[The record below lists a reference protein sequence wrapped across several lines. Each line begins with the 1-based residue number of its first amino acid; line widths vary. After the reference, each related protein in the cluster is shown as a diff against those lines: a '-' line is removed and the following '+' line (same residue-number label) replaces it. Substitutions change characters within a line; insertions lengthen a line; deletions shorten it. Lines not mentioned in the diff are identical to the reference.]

1 LVNVINARHG
11 LMKLAALFDWTVF
24 DREFGAQFGSPTDR
38 PAVPTRRAA
47 GLLCPKLVGA
57 RYDEDGVERWATLL
71 TSGTSCGERYFQHE
85 VPCDRSSVGRWRQR
99 IREEGVEWT
108 LTETIEAA
116 KRSGTIKTAS
126 LSTIVV
132 DTTAQPRRSRIRR
145 TADC

>member
-1 LVNVINARHG
+1 VV
-11 LMKLAALFDWTVF
+11 
-24 DREFGAQFGSPTDR
+24 
-38 PAVPTRRAA
+38 
-47 GLLCPKLVGA
+47 
-57 RYDEDGVERWATLL
+57 
-71 TSGTSCGERYFQHE
+71 
-85 VPCDRSSVGRWRQR
+85 RWRQR